1 MKQIYSLM
9 QKHPFIDPVE
19 QSGILYLLKYRMG
32 IHADYCS
39 FGNFGSESR
48 IYHTIIGRGEY
59 YFTA

>member
-1 MKQIYSLM
+1 M

-48 IYHTIIGRGEY
+48 FYHTIIGRGEY